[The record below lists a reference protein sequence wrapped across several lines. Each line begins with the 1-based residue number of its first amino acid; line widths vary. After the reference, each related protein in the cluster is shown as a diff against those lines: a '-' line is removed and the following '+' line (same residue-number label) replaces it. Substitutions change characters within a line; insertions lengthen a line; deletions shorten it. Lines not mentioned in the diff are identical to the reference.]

1 MQLKG
6 NNYKPNEILKFIR
19 EASNKTQKEFAEQI
33 NKSKDW
39 QQSNELGRANY
50 LFKDLLDLCNKNNI
64 EILFVEKNTN
74 SKRKED

>member
-50 LFKDLLDLCNKNNI
+50 LFKDLLELCNKNNI
-64 EILFVEKNTN
+64 EILFVENTN

>member
-50 LFKDLLDLCNKNNI
+50 LFKDLLELCNKNNI
-64 EILFVEKNTN
+64 EILFVEKNAK

>member
-50 LFKDLLDLCNKNNI
+50 LFKDLLELCNKNNI